1 MSNVTIVSF
10 DEEYSSI
17 FYELNK
23 LWIEESWLLEKSD
36 KFDLLN
42 PKESIID
49 KGGEIFFA
57 LIDGNVVGT
66 VAMIHSADR
75 IYELAKMTV
84 EINYR
89 GNGVA
94 NKLMDLESSLI
105 KPISLLKNS
114 NFPFYDTSHSRK
126 VFNSMSLININSIKD
141 YEKKNLKS
149 NIFFM
154 IFLDPG
160 RPLLKSEISELLQL
174 FKVCTQTHHN
184 FPNRSAA
191 KKLD

>member
-23 LWIEESWLLEKSD
+23 LWIEESWLLEESD

-57 LIDGNVVGT
+57 LIDGNVIGT
-66 VAMIHSADR
+66 VAMIRSADR
-75 IYELAKMTV
+75 IYELAKMTI

-94 NKLMDLESSLI
+94 NKLMDQCLDYAINNNAQQIYLI
-105 KPISLLKNS
+105 TNDTLVIARNL
-114 NFPFYDTSHSRK
+114 YDK
-126 VFNSMSLININSIKD
+126 
-141 YEKKNLKS
+141 Y
-149 NIFFM
+149 
-154 IFLDPG
+154 G
-160 RPLLKSEISELLQL
+160 
-174 FKVCTQTHHN
+174 FKEV
-184 FPNRSAA
+184 
-191 KKLD
+191 KLDSDKYLRGNVKMVLNLAEE

>member
-23 LWIEESWLLEKSD
+23 LWIEESWLLEESD

-57 LIDGNVVGT
+57 LIDGNVIGN
-66 VAMIHSADR
+66 VAMIRSSDR

-84 EINYR
+84 DINYR

-94 NKLMDLESSLI
+94 NKLMDQCLDYAINNNAQQIYLI
-105 KPISLLKNS
+105 TNDTLLIARNL
-114 NFPFYDTSHSRK
+114 YDK
-126 VFNSMSLININSIKD
+126 
-141 YEKKNLKS
+141 Y
-149 NIFFM
+149 
-154 IFLDPG
+154 G
-160 RPLLKSEISELLQL
+160 
-174 FKVCTQTHHN
+174 FKEV
-184 FPNRSAA
+184 
-191 KKLD
+191 KLDSDKYLRGNVKMALNLSQE

>member
-57 LIDGNVVGT
+57 LIDGNVIGT
-66 VAMIHSADR
+66 VAMIRSADR

-84 EINYR
+84 DINYR

-94 NKLMDLESSLI
+94 NKLMDQCLDYAINNNAQQIYLI
-105 KPISLLKNS
+105 TNDTLVIARNL
-114 NFPFYDTSHSRK
+114 YDK
-126 VFNSMSLININSIKD
+126 
-141 YEKKNLKS
+141 Y
-149 NIFFM
+149 
-154 IFLDPG
+154 G
-160 RPLLKSEISELLQL
+160 
-174 FKVCTQTHHN
+174 FKEV
-184 FPNRSAA
+184 
-191 KKLD
+191 KLDSDKYLRGNVKMVLNLAEE

>member
-57 LIDGNVVGT
+57 LIDGNVIGT
-66 VAMIHSADR
+66 VAMIRSSDR

-94 NKLMDLESSLI
+94 NKLMDQCLNYAMNNNAQQIYLI
-105 KPISLLKNS
+105 TNDTLLIARNL
-114 NFPFYDTSHSRK
+114 YDK
-126 VFNSMSLININSIKD
+126 
-141 YEKKNLKS
+141 Y
-149 NIFFM
+149 
-154 IFLDPG
+154 G
-160 RPLLKSEISELLQL
+160 
-174 FKVCTQTHHN
+174 FKEV
-184 FPNRSAA
+184 
-191 KKLD
+191 KLDSDKYLRGNVKMVLNLAEE

>member
-23 LWIEESWLLEKSD
+23 LWIEESWLLEESD

-66 VAMIHSADR
+66 VAMIRSEDR

-94 NKLMDLESSLI
+94 NKLMDQCLNYAMNNNAQQIYLI
-105 KPISLLKNS
+105 TNDTLLIARNL
-114 NFPFYDTSHSRK
+114 YDK
-126 VFNSMSLININSIKD
+126 
-141 YEKKNLKS
+141 Y
-149 NIFFM
+149 
-154 IFLDPG
+154 G
-160 RPLLKSEISELLQL
+160 
-174 FKVCTQTHHN
+174 FKEV
-184 FPNRSAA
+184 
-191 KKLD
+191 KLDSDKYLRGNVKMVLNLAEE

>member
-57 LIDGNVVGT
+57 LIDGNVIGT
-66 VAMIHSADR
+66 VAMIRSADR

-84 EINYR
+84 DINYR

-94 NKLMDLESSLI
+94 NKLMDQCLDYAINNNAQQIYLI
-105 KPISLLKNS
+105 TNDTLVIARNL
-114 NFPFYDTSHSRK
+114 YDK
-126 VFNSMSLININSIKD
+126 
-141 YEKKNLKS
+141 Y
-149 NIFFM
+149 
-154 IFLDPG
+154 G
-160 RPLLKSEISELLQL
+160 
-174 FKVCTQTHHN
+174 FKEV
-184 FPNRSAA
+184 
-191 KKLD
+191 KLDSDKYLRGNVKMALNFTER

>member
-23 LWIEESWLLEKSD
+23 LWIEESWLLEESD

-49 KGGEIFFA
+49 KGGEIFLA

-94 NKLMDLESSLI
+94 NKLMDQCLNYAINNNAQQIYLI
-105 KPISLLKNS
+105 TNDTLLIARNL
-114 NFPFYDTSHSRK
+114 YDK
-126 VFNSMSLININSIKD
+126 
-141 YEKKNLKS
+141 Y
-149 NIFFM
+149 
-154 IFLDPG
+154 G
-160 RPLLKSEISELLQL
+160 
-174 FKVCTQTHHN
+174 FKEV
-184 FPNRSAA
+184 
-191 KKLD
+191 KLDSDKYLRGNVKMVLNLAEE

>member
-57 LIDGNVVGT
+57 LIDDNVVGT
-66 VAMIHSADR
+66 VAMIRSEDR

-84 EINYR
+84 DINYR

-94 NKLMDLESSLI
+94 NKLMDQCLDYAINNNAQQIYLI
-105 KPISLLKNS
+105 TNDTLVIARNL
-114 NFPFYDTSHSRK
+114 YDK
-126 VFNSMSLININSIKD
+126 
-141 YEKKNLKS
+141 Y
-149 NIFFM
+149 
-154 IFLDPG
+154 G
-160 RPLLKSEISELLQL
+160 
-174 FKVCTQTHHN
+174 FKEV
-184 FPNRSAA
+184 
-191 KKLD
+191 KLDSDKYLRGNVKMALNLTER

>member
-57 LIDGNVVGT
+57 LIDGNVIGT
-66 VAMIHSADR
+66 VAMIRSSDR

-84 EINYR
+84 DINYR

-94 NKLMDLESSLI
+94 NKLMDQCLDYAINNNAQQIYLI
-105 KPISLLKNS
+105 TNDTLLIARNL
-114 NFPFYDTSHSRK
+114 YDK
-126 VFNSMSLININSIKD
+126 
-141 YEKKNLKS
+141 Y
-149 NIFFM
+149 
-154 IFLDPG
+154 G
-160 RPLLKSEISELLQL
+160 
-174 FKVCTQTHHN
+174 FKEV
-184 FPNRSAA
+184 
-191 KKLD
+191 KLDSDKYLRGNVKMALNLTER

>member
-57 LIDGNVVGT
+57 LIDDNVVGT
-66 VAMIHSADR
+66 VAMIRSADR

-94 NKLMDLESSLI
+94 NKLMDQCLNYAINNNAQQIYLI
-105 KPISLLKNS
+105 TNDTLLIARNL
-114 NFPFYDTSHSRK
+114 YDK
-126 VFNSMSLININSIKD
+126 
-141 YEKKNLKS
+141 Y
-149 NIFFM
+149 
-154 IFLDPG
+154 G
-160 RPLLKSEISELLQL
+160 
-174 FKVCTQTHHN
+174 FKEV
-184 FPNRSAA
+184 
-191 KKLD
+191 KLDSDKYLRGNVKMVLNLAEE

>member
-66 VAMIHSADR
+66 VAMIHSVDR

-84 EINYR
+84 DINYR

-94 NKLMDLESSLI
+94 NKLMDQCLDYAINNNAQQIYLI
-105 KPISLLKNS
+105 TNDTLVIARNL
-114 NFPFYDTSHSRK
+114 YDK
-126 VFNSMSLININSIKD
+126 
-141 YEKKNLKS
+141 Y
-149 NIFFM
+149 
-154 IFLDPG
+154 G
-160 RPLLKSEISELLQL
+160 
-174 FKVCTQTHHN
+174 FKEV
-184 FPNRSAA
+184 
-191 KKLD
+191 KLDSDKYLRGNVKMVLNLAEE

>member
-57 LIDGNVVGT
+57 LIDGNVIGT
-66 VAMIHSADR
+66 VAMIRSSDR

-84 EINYR
+84 DINYR

-94 NKLMDLESSLI
+94 NKLMDQCLDYAINNNAQQIYLI
-105 KPISLLKNS
+105 TNDTLVIARNL
-114 NFPFYDTSHSRK
+114 YDK
-126 VFNSMSLININSIKD
+126 
-141 YEKKNLKS
+141 Y
-149 NIFFM
+149 
-154 IFLDPG
+154 G
-160 RPLLKSEISELLQL
+160 
-174 FKVCTQTHHN
+174 FKEV
-184 FPNRSAA
+184 
-191 KKLD
+191 KLDSDKYLRGNVKMVLNLAEE

>member
-23 LWIEESWLLEKSD
+23 LWIEESWLLEESD

-57 LIDGNVVGT
+57 LIDDNVVGT
-66 VAMIHSADR
+66 VAMIRSADR

-94 NKLMDLESSLI
+94 NKLMDQCLNYAINNNAQQIYLI
-105 KPISLLKNS
+105 TNDTLLIARNL
-114 NFPFYDTSHSRK
+114 YDK
-126 VFNSMSLININSIKD
+126 
-141 YEKKNLKS
+141 Y
-149 NIFFM
+149 
-154 IFLDPG
+154 G
-160 RPLLKSEISELLQL
+160 
-174 FKVCTQTHHN
+174 FKEV
-184 FPNRSAA
+184 
-191 KKLD
+191 KLDSDKYLRGNVKMVLNLAEE

>member
-57 LIDGNVVGT
+57 LIDGNVIGT
-66 VAMIHSADR
+66 VAMIRSADR

-84 EINYR
+84 DINYR

-94 NKLMDLESSLI
+94 NKLMDQCLDYAINNNAQQIYLI
-105 KPISLLKNS
+105 TNDTLVIARNL
-114 NFPFYDTSHSRK
+114 YDK
-126 VFNSMSLININSIKD
+126 
-141 YEKKNLKS
+141 Y
-149 NIFFM
+149 
-154 IFLDPG
+154 G
-160 RPLLKSEISELLQL
+160 
-174 FKVCTQTHHN
+174 FKEV
-184 FPNRSAA
+184 
-191 KKLD
+191 KLDSDKYLRGNVKMVLKLAEK

>member
-23 LWIEESWLLEKSD
+23 LWIEESWLLEESD

-57 LIDGNVVGT
+57 LIDGNVIGT
-66 VAMIHSADR
+66 VAMIRSSDR

-84 EINYR
+84 DINYR

-94 NKLMDLESSLI
+94 NKLMDQCLDYAINNNAQQIYLI
-105 KPISLLKNS
+105 TNDTLVIARNL
-114 NFPFYDTSHSRK
+114 YDK
-126 VFNSMSLININSIKD
+126 
-141 YEKKNLKS
+141 Y
-149 NIFFM
+149 
-154 IFLDPG
+154 G
-160 RPLLKSEISELLQL
+160 
-174 FKVCTQTHHN
+174 FKEV
-184 FPNRSAA
+184 
-191 KKLD
+191 KLDSDKYLRGNVKMALNLTER

>member
-57 LIDGNVVGT
+57 LIDDNVVGT
-66 VAMIHSADR
+66 VAMIRSEDR

-94 NKLMDLESSLI
+94 NKLMDQCLDYAINNNAQQIYLI
-105 KPISLLKNS
+105 TNDTLVIARNL
-114 NFPFYDTSHSRK
+114 YDK
-126 VFNSMSLININSIKD
+126 
-141 YEKKNLKS
+141 Y
-149 NIFFM
+149 
-154 IFLDPG
+154 G
-160 RPLLKSEISELLQL
+160 
-174 FKVCTQTHHN
+174 FKEV
-184 FPNRSAA
+184 
-191 KKLD
+191 KLDSDKYLRGNVKMVLNLAEE

>member
-57 LIDGNVVGT
+57 LIDGNVIGT
-66 VAMIHSADR
+66 VAMIRSADR

-84 EINYR
+84 DINYR

-94 NKLMDLESSLI
+94 NKLMDQCLNYAMNNNAQQIYLI
-105 KPISLLKNS
+105 TNDTLVIARNL
-114 NFPFYDTSHSRK
+114 YDK
-126 VFNSMSLININSIKD
+126 
-141 YEKKNLKS
+141 Y
-149 NIFFM
+149 
-154 IFLDPG
+154 G
-160 RPLLKSEISELLQL
+160 
-174 FKVCTQTHHN
+174 FKEV
-184 FPNRSAA
+184 
-191 KKLD
+191 KLDSDKYLRGNVKMVLNLAEK

>member
-23 LWIEESWLLEKSD
+23 LWIEESWLLEESD

-57 LIDGNVVGT
+57 LIDGNVIGT
-66 VAMIHSADR
+66 VAMIRSADR

-84 EINYR
+84 DINYR

-94 NKLMDLESSLI
+94 NKLMDQCLDYAINNNAQQIYLI
-105 KPISLLKNS
+105 TNDTLVIARNL
-114 NFPFYDTSHSRK
+114 YDK
-126 VFNSMSLININSIKD
+126 
-141 YEKKNLKS
+141 Y
-149 NIFFM
+149 
-154 IFLDPG
+154 G
-160 RPLLKSEISELLQL
+160 
-174 FKVCTQTHHN
+174 FKEV
-184 FPNRSAA
+184 
-191 KKLD
+191 KLDSDKYLRGNVKMVLNLAEE

>member
-23 LWIEESWLLEKSD
+23 LWIEESWLLEESD

-57 LIDGNVVGT
+57 LIDGNVIGT
-66 VAMIHSADR
+66 VAMIRSSDR

-84 EINYR
+84 DINYR

-94 NKLMDLESSLI
+94 NKLMDQCLDYAINNNAQQIYLI
-105 KPISLLKNS
+105 TNDTLVIARNL
-114 NFPFYDTSHSRK
+114 YDK
-126 VFNSMSLININSIKD
+126 
-141 YEKKNLKS
+141 Y
-149 NIFFM
+149 
-154 IFLDPG
+154 G
-160 RPLLKSEISELLQL
+160 
-174 FKVCTQTHHN
+174 FKEV
-184 FPNRSAA
+184 
-191 KKLD
+191 KLDSDKYLRGNVKMVLNLVEE

>member
-57 LIDGNVVGT
+57 LIDGNVIGT
-66 VAMIHSADR
+66 VAMIRSADR

-94 NKLMDLESSLI
+94 NKLMDQCLDYAINNSAQQIYLI
-105 KPISLLKNS
+105 TNDRLVIARNL
-114 NFPFYDTSHSRK
+114 YDK
-126 VFNSMSLININSIKD
+126 
-141 YEKKNLKS
+141 Y
-149 NIFFM
+149 
-154 IFLDPG
+154 G
-160 RPLLKSEISELLQL
+160 
-174 FKVCTQTHHN
+174 FKEV
-184 FPNRSAA
+184 
-191 KKLD
+191 KLDSDKYLRGNVKMALNLSQE

>member
-23 LWIEESWLLEKSD
+23 LWIEESWLLEESD

-57 LIDGNVVGT
+57 LIDSNVVGT
-66 VAMIHSADR
+66 VAMIRSTNR

-89 GNGVA
+89 GNGIA
-94 NKLMDLESSLI
+94 NKLMDQCLNYAMNNNAQQIYLI
-105 KPISLLKNS
+105 TNDTLVIARNL
-114 NFPFYDTSHSRK
+114 YDK
-126 VFNSMSLININSIKD
+126 
-141 YEKKNLKS
+141 Y
-149 NIFFM
+149 
-154 IFLDPG
+154 G
-160 RPLLKSEISELLQL
+160 
-174 FKVCTQTHHN
+174 FKEV
-184 FPNRSAA
+184 
-191 KKLD
+191 KLDSDKYLRGNVKMVLNLAEE

>member
-23 LWIEESWLLEKSD
+23 LWIEESWLLEESD

-57 LIDGNVVGT
+57 LIDGNVIGT
-66 VAMIHSADR
+66 VAMIRSADR

-84 EINYR
+84 DINYR

-94 NKLMDLESSLI
+94 NKLMDQCLDYAINNNAQQIYLI
-105 KPISLLKNS
+105 TNDTLVIARNL
-114 NFPFYDTSHSRK
+114 YDK
-126 VFNSMSLININSIKD
+126 
-141 YEKKNLKS
+141 Y
-149 NIFFM
+149 
-154 IFLDPG
+154 G
-160 RPLLKSEISELLQL
+160 
-174 FKVCTQTHHN
+174 FKEV
-184 FPNRSAA
+184 
-191 KKLD
+191 KLDSDKYLRGNVKMALNLSQE

>member
-23 LWIEESWLLEKSD
+23 LWIEESWLLEESD

-57 LIDGNVVGT
+57 LINDNVIGT

-84 EINYR
+84 DINYR

-94 NKLMDLESSLI
+94 NKLMDQCLNYAMNNNEQQIYLI
-105 KPISLLKNS
+105 TNDTLVIARNL
-114 NFPFYDTSHSRK
+114 YDK
-126 VFNSMSLININSIKD
+126 
-141 YEKKNLKS
+141 Y
-149 NIFFM
+149 
-154 IFLDPG
+154 G
-160 RPLLKSEISELLQL
+160 
-174 FKVCTQTHHN
+174 FKEV
-184 FPNRSAA
+184 
-191 KKLD
+191 KLDSDKYLRGNVKMVLNLAEK

>member
-57 LIDGNVVGT
+57 LIDGNVIGT
-66 VAMIHSADR
+66 VAMIRSSDR

-84 EINYR
+84 DINYR

-94 NKLMDLESSLI
+94 NKLMDQCLNYAMNNNAQQIYLI
-105 KPISLLKNS
+105 TNDTLVIARNL
-114 NFPFYDTSHSRK
+114 YDK
-126 VFNSMSLININSIKD
+126 
-141 YEKKNLKS
+141 Y
-149 NIFFM
+149 
-154 IFLDPG
+154 G
-160 RPLLKSEISELLQL
+160 
-174 FKVCTQTHHN
+174 FKEV
-184 FPNRSAA
+184 
-191 KKLD
+191 KLDSDKYLRGNVKMALNLTER

>member
-23 LWIEESWLLEKSD
+23 LWIEESWLLEESD

-57 LIDGNVVGT
+57 LIDGNVIGT
-66 VAMIHSADR
+66 VAMIRSADR

-84 EINYR
+84 DINYR

-94 NKLMDLESSLI
+94 NKLMDQCLDYAINNNAQQIYLI
-105 KPISLLKNS
+105 TNDTLLIARNL
-114 NFPFYDTSHSRK
+114 YDK
-126 VFNSMSLININSIKD
+126 
-141 YEKKNLKS
+141 Y
-149 NIFFM
+149 
-154 IFLDPG
+154 G
-160 RPLLKSEISELLQL
+160 
-174 FKVCTQTHHN
+174 FKEV
-184 FPNRSAA
+184 
-191 KKLD
+191 KLDSDKYLRGNVKMVLNLAEE

>member
-49 KGGEIFFA
+49 KGGQIFFA
-57 LIDGNVVGT
+57 LIDGNVIGT
-66 VAMIHSADR
+66 VAMIRSSDR

-84 EINYR
+84 DINYR

-94 NKLMDLESSLI
+94 NKLMDQCLDYAINNNAQQIYLI
-105 KPISLLKNS
+105 TNDTLVIARNL
-114 NFPFYDTSHSRK
+114 YDK
-126 VFNSMSLININSIKD
+126 
-141 YEKKNLKS
+141 Y
-149 NIFFM
+149 
-154 IFLDPG
+154 G
-160 RPLLKSEISELLQL
+160 
-174 FKVCTQTHHN
+174 FKEV
-184 FPNRSAA
+184 
-191 KKLD
+191 KLDSDKYLRGNVKMALNLTER

>member
-57 LIDGNVVGT
+57 LIDGNVIGT
-66 VAMIHSADR
+66 VAMIRSSDR

-84 EINYR
+84 DINYR

-94 NKLMDLESSLI
+94 NKLMDQCLDYAINNNAQQIYLI
-105 KPISLLKNS
+105 TNDTLVIARNL
-114 NFPFYDTSHSRK
+114 YDK
-126 VFNSMSLININSIKD
+126 
-141 YEKKNLKS
+141 Y
-149 NIFFM
+149 
-154 IFLDPG
+154 G
-160 RPLLKSEISELLQL
+160 
-174 FKVCTQTHHN
+174 FKEV
-184 FPNRSAA
+184 
-191 KKLD
+191 KLDSDKYLRGNVKMALNLTER

>member
-23 LWIEESWLLEKSD
+23 LWIEESWLLEESD

-57 LIDGNVVGT
+57 LIDDNVVGT
-66 VAMIHSADR
+66 VAMIRSADR

-94 NKLMDLESSLI
+94 NKLMDQCLNYAMNNNAQQIYLI
-105 KPISLLKNS
+105 TNDTLLIARNL
-114 NFPFYDTSHSRK
+114 YDK
-126 VFNSMSLININSIKD
+126 
-141 YEKKNLKS
+141 Y
-149 NIFFM
+149 
-154 IFLDPG
+154 G
-160 RPLLKSEISELLQL
+160 
-174 FKVCTQTHHN
+174 FKEV
-184 FPNRSAA
+184 
-191 KKLD
+191 KLDSDKYLRGNVKMVLNLAEE

>member
-23 LWIEESWLLEKSD
+23 LWIEESWLLEESD

-57 LIDGNVVGT
+57 LIDGNVIGT
-66 VAMIHSADR
+66 VAMIRSADR

-94 NKLMDLESSLI
+94 NKLMDQCLDYAINNNAQQIYLI
-105 KPISLLKNS
+105 TNDTLVIARNL
-114 NFPFYDTSHSRK
+114 YDK
-126 VFNSMSLININSIKD
+126 
-141 YEKKNLKS
+141 Y
-149 NIFFM
+149 
-154 IFLDPG
+154 G
-160 RPLLKSEISELLQL
+160 
-174 FKVCTQTHHN
+174 FKEV
-184 FPNRSAA
+184 
-191 KKLD
+191 KLDSDKYLRGNVKMVLNLAEE

>member
-23 LWIEESWLLEKSD
+23 LWIEESWLLEESD

-66 VAMIHSADR
+66 VAMIRSTNR

-89 GNGVA
+89 GNGIA
-94 NKLMDLESSLI
+94 NKLMDQCLDYAINNNAQQIYLI
-105 KPISLLKNS
+105 TNDTLVIARNL
-114 NFPFYDTSHSRK
+114 YDK
-126 VFNSMSLININSIKD
+126 
-141 YEKKNLKS
+141 Y
-149 NIFFM
+149 
-154 IFLDPG
+154 G
-160 RPLLKSEISELLQL
+160 
-174 FKVCTQTHHN
+174 FKEV
-184 FPNRSAA
+184 
-191 KKLD
+191 KLDSDKYLRGNVKMVLNLAEE